1 MSAGQV
7 DATGAPRARADAQAS
22 HADSQAELAGRPVT
36 FAQWLST
43 LDDDQLLRL
52 LQARPDVS
60 VPPPP
65 DFEVL
70 ARRLASSASVGRTME
85 RVDQFGLE
93 ILETLILLG
102 RATSVAETAELA
114 GVDEEALRVGL
125 DRLRRLGLVWG
136 DDAAVHLPRG
146 VADEVGPHPLGLGRA
161 AAVLLRTE
169 VEPEERATLTA
180 NLDLSHRTQGALPAL
195 VAHFEDAERLA
206 ALLGDVGE
214 PERALL
220 EQLADGSPVGST
232 GNPVAVPELAQA
244 GTAVARLLARGLLL
258 PAGGDL
264 VELPREVALAFRGT
278 GGPGGTGEADPP
290 PRVGGGLPPPA
301 PRAGG
306 PQVGAP

>member
-7 DATGAPRARADAQAS
+7 DATGASDA
-22 HADSQAELAGRPVT
+22 HADTQAGLVGHPAT

-43 LDDDQLLRL
+43 LADDQLLRL

-102 RATSVAETAELA
+102 RPRSVAETAELT
-114 GVDEEALRVGL
+114 GVDEAALRAGV

-136 DDAAVHLPRG
+136 GDDAVHLPRG

-169 VEPEERATLTA
+169 VEPEERATLA
-180 NLDLSHRTQGALPAL
+180 GNLGLSDRTHGALSAL
-195 VAHFEDAERLA
+195 VTHFEDAERL
-206 ALLGDVGE
+206 V
-214 PERALL
+214 
-220 EQLADGSPVGST
+220 T
-232 GNPVAVPELAQA
+232 
-244 GTAVARLLARGLLL
+244 LLA
-258 PAGGDL
+258 
-264 VELPREVALAFRGT
+264 
-278 GGPGGTGEADPP
+278 
-290 PRVGGGLPPPA
+290 
-301 PRAGG
+301 
-306 PQVGAP
+306 